1 MPGPWKV
8 KAYRINRTKQMYKN
22 YTRQLR
28 VPKWRAAKLGLIMR
42 LTFVILLA
50 TFMQVSAT
58 GYAQKVTLSK
68 SNAPLIIVLG
78 DIKKQTGYNFIIT
91 ERLLKTANP
100 VTIHV
105 NGLELEEIL
114 DRIFDLQSLSFQ
126 IESKTVIISKKV
138 PSFWD
143 VLADRWASI
152 DVHGIVVDEHGL
164 PLPGATI
171 TVKGTGK
178 KAISDSRGEFHLKNV
193 DEKAELVISY
203 LGYESK
209 ELRVAKD
216 MRTIK
221 LTPIEGNLDDV
232 VISGFGIK
240 QIKKDLT
247 GASSQI
253 SGKEISTIPVQS
265 FDNALAGRAA
275 GVQITSSSGLPGAA
289 VTVNI
294 RGISSITAGTQ
305 PLYIVDG
312 VQVISGD
319 NSRQFASSNALAGI
333 NPDDIESINILKDA
347 AAASIYGAQA
357 ANGVVVIT
365 TKRGKSG
372 KTQINFNSSVGISK
386 VIKKAPILNTAEFI
400 QLSKE
405 AIVNR
410 YGSLTAAP
418 TSVQTLLTSFGDPA
432 TAPTY
437 DWQDAVFRTGLA
449 QNYALNATGGN
460 EKTKFFVSGAY
471 NKQIGQE
478 IGQDFNRVTGRL
490 NLDHKISEKF
500 SFETSLNLSSFTQ
513 NGTTGGTAFSNP
525 NRTAILTAPI
535 NAIYNPDGTY
545 NTLLY
550 GAYPNNVVQTAAY
563 NIQRANTKAVVG
575 NVVLNYQILPDL
587 KFRSSFSENY
597 SYIAENSY
605 TDPRTPD
612 GASVNGSASV
622 ANTTFTDFNT
632 DQTLNYS
639 HIFNQKHK
647 LNVIGGFSYKQEVNE
662 GNNAS
667 GTGFPS
673 YQFKTLQS
681 AAVKTDANSF
691 YTAYK
696 LAGYFARADYSF
708 NEKYLASATV
718 RYDGSSRFGSN
729 KRYGTFPAGSLGW
742 RISKE
747 DFLSK
752 VSWIDE
758 LKLRGSYGILGNSS
772 IGNFASRSLYQ
783 GSGSYN
789 GQPGISPTLGNDDL
803 SWEQA
808 ATTDVGVDFSFFKG
822 RLSGGVGAF
831 RKKTTD
837 LLLSRNLPITSG
849 YSGINTNI
857 GKLKNEGIE
866 IELNTINLKSTDFE
880 WSTTLNATFIRS
892 KLLELNDGLQ
902 QLNSTYFVGKPLL
915 SYFVVEYA
923 GVNPADGNPMYY
935 DANGNITYNPT
946 AADRKIVGSQLPKG
960 YGGIT
965 NTFRYKAFTLTAF
978 IQYQYGSKINNVDA
992 QFNRRMGS
1000 TIDRNQDISELRR
1013 WQNPGDIT
1021 DTPRPYYNTGV
1032 PAAAQSG
1039 GITYLSPYG
1048 ATSRFIEDGSYIR
1061 LKNINLSYRF
1071 PVSWLGTTIRSLQVY
1086 AQAYNLVTLTKFT
1099 GLDPE
1104 VQGSTSGIVPQ
1115 YKNYT
1120 FGVQLGL

>member
-1 MPGPWKV
+1 
-8 KAYRINRTKQMYKN
+8 MYKN
-22 YTRQLR
+22 YTRKLG
-28 VPKWRAAKLGLIMR
+28 VPKWRAQNLGLIMR
-42 LTFVILLA
+42 LSVVILIT
-50 TFMQVSAT
+50 TFMQVSAA
-58 GYAQKVTLSK
+58 GFSQKVSISK
-68 SNAPLIIVLG
+68 SNAPLRTILG

-105 NGLELEEIL
+105 NGVELEEIL
-114 DRIFDLQSLSFQ
+114 DRIFNLQSLNFQ
-126 IESKTVIISKKV
+126 IESNTVIITKKK
-138 PSFWD
+138 PSILD
-143 VLADRWASI
+143 LLADRWANI
-152 DVHGIVVDEHGL
+152 DVRGIVVDERGL

-178 KAISDSRGEFHLKNV
+178 KAISDVKGEFHLKNV
-193 DEKAELVISY
+193 DENAVLVISY
-203 LGYESK
+203 LGYANK
-209 ELRVAKD
+209 EVQVATD

-221 LTPIEGNLDDV
+221 LSPIEGNLDDV

-240 QIKKDLT
+240 QAKKDLT

-253 SGKEISTIPVQS
+253 SGKDISTIPIQS

-275 GVQITSSSGLPGAA
+275 GVQVTSSSGLPGAA
-289 VTVNI
+289 VSVNV

-333 NPDDIESINILKDA
+333 NPDDIETISILKDA
-347 AAASIYGAQA
+347 ASASIYGAQA

-365 TKRGKSG
+365 TKRGKTG
-372 KTQINFNSSVGISK
+372 KTQVNFNPSIGFSNI
-386 VIKKAPILNTAEFI
+386 IKKAPILNSAEFI

-405 AIVNR
+405 AIINR
-410 YGSLTAAP
+410 YGSLTVPTAADAAK
-418 TSVQTLLTSFGDPA
+418 LLASFGDPA

-437 DWQDAVFRTGLA
+437 DWQDAVFRTGIT
-449 QNYALNATGGN
+449 QNYILNATGGN
-460 EKTKFFVSGAY
+460 ETTKFFVSGAY

-478 IGQDFNRVTGRL
+478 IGQDFNRATARV
-490 NLDHKISEKF
+490 NLDHKISKKF

-513 NGTTGGTAFSNP
+513 NGTSGGTAFSSP
-525 NRTAILTAPI
+525 NRTAILMPPI
-535 NAIYNPDGTY
+535 NPIYNPDGTY

-550 GAYPNNVVQTAAY
+550 GAYPNNVVQTTDY

-575 NVVLNYQILPDL
+575 NIVLNYQILKDL

-622 ANTTFTDFNT
+622 ANTTFADFNT

-639 HIFNQKHK
+639 HVFNQKHN
-647 LNVIGGFSYKQEVNE
+647 LNAVAGFSYKQEVND

-681 AAVKTDANSF
+681 SAVKTVANSF

-696 LAGYFARADYSF
+696 LAGYFARVDYSF

-718 RYDGSSRFGSN
+718 RRDGSSRFGSN
-729 KRYGTFPAGSLGW
+729 KRYGTFPAASLGW
-742 RISKE
+742 RLSKE
-747 DFLSK
+747 DFLSQ
-752 VSWIDE
+752 VTWIDE

-783 GSGSYN
+783 GLGSYN
-789 GQPGISPTLGNDDL
+789 GQPGINPSLGNNDL

-837 LLLSRNLPITSG
+837 LLLARNLPITSG
-849 YSGINTNI
+849 YAGINTNI

-866 IELNTINLKSTDFE
+866 IELNTVNLKTKDFE

-902 QLNSTYFVGKPLL
+902 QLNFTYFVGKPLL

-935 DANGNITYNPT
+935 DINGNITYSPT

-960 YGGIT
+960 YGGLT
-965 NTFRYKAFTLTAF
+965 NTFKYKAFTLTTF
-978 IQYQYGSKINNVDA
+978 IQYQYGSKINNVDG

-1000 TIDRNQDISELRR
+1000 TIDRNQDRSELRR
-1013 WQNPGDIT
+1013 WQRPGDIT

-1048 ATSRFIEDGSYIR
+1048 ATSRFIEDGSYVR
-1061 LKNINLSYRF
+1061 LKNVNLSYRL
-1071 PVSWLGTTIRSLQVY
+1071 PASWLGTSIRSLQIY

-1099 GLDPE
+1099 GIDPE
-1104 VQGSTSGIVPQ
+1104 VQGSSSGIVPQ